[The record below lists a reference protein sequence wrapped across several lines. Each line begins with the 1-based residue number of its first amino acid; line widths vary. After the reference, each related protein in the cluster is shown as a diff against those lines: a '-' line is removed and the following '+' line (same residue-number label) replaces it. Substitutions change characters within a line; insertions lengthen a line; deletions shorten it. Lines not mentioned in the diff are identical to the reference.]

1 MKAKQKSSGAK
12 IAVTTKREV
21 YTYVEMWTTSR
32 YLLEKG
38 QQEQRASTHQFRAS
52 LAFTAFTMEA
62 YLNHVGQ
69 RLFECWDDLERLGP
83 KEKLNLIAEH
93 LGVAVNFGER
103 PWQIMKD
110 LFSFRNDIAHGK
122 SQRLT
127 PPVKITSFEEH
138 MSTWSFY
145 RTRWEEFGTQDNAEK
160 ARANVERIVHVL
172 YEAAKAAGHDT
183 GHPFVP
189 GSQSGSGTLYYED
202 EPERRSSKK
211 R

>member
-1 MKAKQKSSGAK
+1 MKSKQKSSGTK

-21 YTYVEMWTTSR
+21 YTYAEMWSTSR
-32 YLLEKG
+32 HLLENG

-69 RLFECWDDLERLGP
+69 RLFQCWDDLERLGP

-122 SQRLT
+122 SHRLI
-127 PPVKITSFEEH
+127 PPVKILTFEEH
-138 MSTWSFY
+138 MSTLSIH
-145 RTRWEEFGTQDNAEK
+145 RTRWEKFGTQDNAEK
-160 ARANVERIVHVL
+160 ARVDVDKIVRAL

-183 GHPFVP
+183 GRPFVP
-189 GSQSGSGTLYYED
+189 GTQSGSGALYHDD
-202 EPERRSSKK
+202 ERERRSSKK